1 MNNLCIRLILLSI
14 FYFISISSLL
24 LVHFDDYAYNKALIS
39 RGISVLA
46 SARSILIVKLG
57 AVGDC
62 IHTLIPL
69 RALRLAF
76 PQARI
81 GWLVEGKSK
90 EVVIGHED
98 LDLVHVWNRKQASR
112 DFFAGHPLRA
122 WSEIRRVINEMRAAE
137 YEVAIDFQNLFKSG
151 FFAWQSGAP
160 TRIGFSRLREGN
172 FLFTNRR
179 VPAGNAV
186 GHMVERYLKL
196 LERLGISDDNPPPA
210 KPIFIPEE
218 KKTVV
223 DEYWHKHVGTKKIV
237 ALNPAASH
245 SFKLWSPER
254 YAAVA
259 DRLAHDHG
267 AQSMIIWGPGEE
279 RLAHNILDQMRTP
292 GLLAPPTTIK
302 ELAYLLSRCA
312 MYVGNDTG
320 PMHLAA
326 AMGIA
331 VVGLFGPTEERRV
344 GPWTARARAVTPPE
358 PFSKKRRM
366 DAITVEQVVQAAGE
380 LLEG

>member
-1 MNNLCIRLILLSI
+1 MSN
-14 FYFISISSLL
+14 FYFHNQSRLS

-39 RGISVLA
+39 RGLYVLA
-46 SARSILIVKLG
+46 TVRSILIVKLG

-62 IHTLIPL
+62 IHALVPL

-98 LDLVHVWNRKQASR
+98 LDLVHIWDRKQSSR
-112 DFFAGHPLRA
+112 DFLAGHPLRA

-151 FFAWQSGAP
+151 FFAWQSGAA

-186 GHMVERYLKL
+186 GHMVQRYLKL
-196 LERLGISDDNPPPA
+196 LEPLGISSENTPLA
-210 KPIFIPEE
+210 KPIFIPNE
-218 KKTVV
+218 KKTIV
-223 DEYWHKHVGTKKIV
+223 DEYWRKYIGTANVV
-237 ALNPAASH
+237 ALNPAASQ
-245 SFKLWSPER
+245 SYKLWPPER

-259 DRLAHDHG
+259 DRLAREYG
-267 AQSMIIWGPGEE
+267 MQPIIIWGPGEE
-279 RLAHNILDQMRTP
+279 RLAHTILDLMQTS
-292 GLLAPPTTIK
+292 GLPAPPTTIK

-344 GPWTARARAVTPPE
+344 GPWSVRARAVTPPE

-366 DAITVEQVVQAAGE
+366 DAITVEQVVHAVSE